1 MTVELF
7 RTARDYHGA
16 VALYCRAMHAGSG
29 VEDRAQEVIAAS
41 LHYRLAI
48 EQLIGLAQPDS
59 PQARIGRRRLL
70 ALHSG
75 LHFASRQYNLRA
87 KRRIP

>member
-1 MTVELF
+1 MTAELF

-41 LHYRLAI
+41 LRYRLAI
-48 EQLIGLAQPDS
+48 ERLIALAQPES

-87 KRRIP
+87 KRSIP